1 MELKGIVEAILFA
14 SSKPLSERQVVN
26 LLKKAAKVTPVPETE
41 AFQEVKEAE
50 VVEVLQ
56 QLRTDLEPRGIQLQE
71 VGGGYRLTTHP
82 ETVQWVRQLFDEPRS
97 FKLSPSAL
105 ETLAVIAYRQ
115 PATRAEM
122 ESVRGVSVDGVLDT
136 LLERGMVRTAGR
148 AETPGRPVLYET
160 TPEFLEVF
168 GLRELDELPN
178 VDELR
183 KVLVK
188 ATESQPDLPIQDQ
201 PDQPHE
207 PRQTTPSDR
216 STGSPDSEP
225 AQ

>member
-14 SSKPLSERQVVN
+14 SSKPLSERQIVN
-26 LLKKAAKVTPVPETE
+26 ILKKAAKATPLPETE
-41 AFQEVKEAE
+41 ALQEIKEAQI
-50 VVEVLQ
+50 VEVLQ
-56 QLRTDLEPRGIQLQE
+56 VLRADLEPRGIQLQE
-71 VGGGYRLTTHP
+71 VGGGYRFTTHP
-82 ETVQWVRQLFDEPRS
+82 ETVHWVRQLFDEPRS

-115 PATRAEM
+115 PATRSEM

-148 AETPGRPVLYET
+148 AEAPGRPVLYET
-160 TPEFLEVF
+160 TPEFLEIF
-168 GLRELDELPN
+168 GLRELNELPN

-188 ATESQPDLPIQDQ
+188 VTESQPETPSEN
-201 PDQPHE
+201 HE
-207 PRQTTPSDR
+207 SRQTTPTDR
-216 STGSPDSEP
+216 STGSENSEP
-225 AQ
+225 SQ